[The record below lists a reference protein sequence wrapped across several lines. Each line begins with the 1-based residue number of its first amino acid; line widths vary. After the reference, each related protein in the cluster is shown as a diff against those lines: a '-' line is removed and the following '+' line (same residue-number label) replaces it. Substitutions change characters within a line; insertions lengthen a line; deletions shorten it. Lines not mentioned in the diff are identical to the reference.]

1 MTFDEVF
8 HTVKKKLD
16 SCSEII
22 LKCENLAV
30 QIKDIA
36 DVFSHAFYIIYKDG
50 RCISDRYHCDE
61 YDVCITGT
69 QTEIE
74 LMFTE
79 HQYLVQG
86 NNQLDIEGSFSDV
99 MLFQKLLSH
108 ITTENTYTVGKETIS
123 EILYEQTILRKDLDI
138 VMQILQLMLTDSLI
152 ALPENYTS
160 AKKAEQNPKKTEQ
173 KRKNQSKENP
183 IGQKVRLSPKCKFCE
198 HNGVRKTVESML
210 DAPTSYIFEIRGYR
224 PNFARGHMPTEIEKY
239 FLYVVDNTGKSVY
252 FWVDEKY
259 VIPVE

>member
-16 SCSEII
+16 SCSEIM

-36 DVFSHAFYIIYKDG
+36 DVFSHAFYIVYKDG
-50 RCISDRYHCDE
+50 RCISDQYHCDE

-138 VMQILQLMLTDSLI
+138 VMQTLQLMLTDSLI

-160 AKKAEQNPKKTEQ
+160 AKKAEQNPKKAEQ
-173 KRKNQSKENP
+173 KRKNQNKENP
-183 IGQKVRLSPKCKFCE
+183 NGQKVRLSPKCKFCE
-198 HNGVRKTVESML
+198 HNGKCIPLVQIIYN
-210 DAPTSYIFEIRGYR
+210 PTSHTYDVIDHGEKSGYLLR
-224 PNFARGHMPTEIEKY
+224 YKDYYSTVF
-239 FLYVVDNTGKSVY
+239 D